1 LLVGSV
7 LLAIGL
13 LRELH
18 PVAGFRAR
26 LADLR

>member
-1 LLVGSV
+1 V
-7 LLAIGL
+7 LLAIGM
-13 LRELH
+13 LREQH